1 MEQVHLFTKKLKPTH
16 ISHTLSVPTH
26 VLEAF
31 PFPQG
36 AHTMKFEAVDAIDNV
51 WRFCLSTRLTGAY
64 PKPVLLRSS
73 WHRFVE
79 QKGLAPEDRVVFFM
93 ERDEDN
99 DMVRRY
105 TVRAQRKVMILMGQD
120 IWVDVEDLPLTILGF
135 LPATVKPDF
144 VFPDAVGLLAHRSWI
159 PLLNS
164 FVSRSRHFFVL
175 ERMMWLGT
183 AGIDRFSPSWWS
195 LRMPQAML
203 T

>member
-16 ISHTLSVPTH
+16 ISHALSIPIH

-31 PFPQG
+31 PIPDG
-36 AHTMKFEAVDAIDNV
+36 AHMMNFEAVDATDNA

-93 ERDEDN
+93 ERDEAN
-99 DMVRRY
+99 DMIWRY

-120 IWVDVEDLPLTILGF
+120 VWVDVEHLPLY
-135 LPATVKPDF
+135 
-144 VFPDAVGLLAHRSWI
+144 GL
-159 PLLNS
+159 
-164 FVSRSRHFFVL
+164 
-175 ERMMWLGT
+175 
-183 AGIDRFSPSWWS
+183 
-195 LRMPQAML
+195 
-203 T
+203 

>member
-26 VLEAF
+26 VLQAF
-31 PFPQG
+31 PFPEG
-36 AHTMKFEAVDAIDNV
+36 VHMMNFEAVDATDNA

-93 ERDEDN
+93 ERDEAN

-105 TVRAQRKVMILMGQD
+105 KVRAQRKVMILMGQD
-120 IWVDVEDLPLTILGF
+120 VWVDVEDLPPHGLWRLWPISCSYEKSPSPSTGSYSTHISYLEPFGKVVALFWKTILLG
-135 LPATVKPDF
+135 ATA
-144 VFPDAVGLLAHRSWI
+144 FPNLLGY
-159 PLLNS
+159 NN
-164 FVSRSRHFFVL
+164 VD
-175 ERMMWLGT
+175 T
-183 AGIDRFSPSWWS
+183 IDNWE
-195 LRMPQAML
+195 
-203 T
+203 

>member
-16 ISHTLSVPTH
+16 IGYTLSVPTH

-31 PFPQG
+31 PFPEG
-36 AHTMKFEAVDAIDNV
+36 AHMMKFEAVDATDSV
-51 WRFCLSTRLTGAY
+51 WRFCLATRLTGAY
-64 PKPVLLRSS
+64 PKPVLLRST

-120 IWVDVEDLPLTILGF
+120 IWVDVEDLPLS
-135 LPATVKPDF
+135 
-144 VFPDAVGLLAHRSWI
+144 GL
-159 PLLNS
+159 
-164 FVSRSRHFFVL
+164 
-175 ERMMWLGT
+175 
-183 AGIDRFSPSWWS
+183 
-195 LRMPQAML
+195 
-203 T
+203 

>member
-16 ISHTLSVPTH
+16 IGYTLSVPTH

-31 PFPQG
+31 SFPEG
-36 AHTMKFEAVDAIDNV
+36 AHSMKFEAVDATDNV
-51 WRFCLSTRLTGAY
+51 WRVCLSTRLTGAY

-120 IWVDVEDLPLTILGF
+120 IWVDVEDLPLY
-135 LPATVKPDF
+135 
-144 VFPDAVGLLAHRSWI
+144 GL
-159 PLLNS
+159 
-164 FVSRSRHFFVL
+164 
-175 ERMMWLGT
+175 
-183 AGIDRFSPSWWS
+183 
-195 LRMPQAML
+195 
-203 T
+203 